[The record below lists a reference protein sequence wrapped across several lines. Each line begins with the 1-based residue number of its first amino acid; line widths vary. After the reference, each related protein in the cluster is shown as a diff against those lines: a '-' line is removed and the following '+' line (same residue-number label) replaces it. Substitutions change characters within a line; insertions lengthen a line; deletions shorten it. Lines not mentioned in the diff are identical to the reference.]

1 MRDGVVIAAA
11 LLQRENPLDDIGTT
25 AGLRKLSDRL
35 GGRAVMAVL
44 ARRDPEGQ
52 TIGEYLGGVSGQTH
66 VMPGVWAAAPQYA
79 AVTLLTGR
87 ARVQETILADRP
99 HVVQTVPIPGEWL
112 GGRSPG
118 SGSGPLIGYLVIA
131 WPQPARSLQH
141 ALGLERRGTP
151 NNTFSILLS
160 PGFDADRL
168 RATLHIMFGYTLE
181 VRRARTL
188 GSALDCVIERQ
199 PELIFLDDYLKPS
212 DNATH
217 TIPFLRRCGYTGP
230 IIVVS
235 GQVDRLRRAMLV
247 KAGAVDVIH
256 KDDLDSVRIAEALA
270 RAGETPQP

>member
-1 MRDGVVIAAA
+1 MAEDVKGRGGTFLTRKSDAVKSQRDGARPSDVLIVED
-11 LLQRENPLDDIGTT
+11 EN
-25 AGLRKLSDRL
+25 
-35 GGRAVMAVL
+35 
-44 ARRDPEGQ
+44 
-52 TIGEYLGGVSGQTH
+52 
-66 VMPGVWAAAPQYA
+66 
-79 AVTLLTGR
+79 
-87 ARVQETILADRP
+87 
-99 HVVQTVPIPGEWL
+99 
-112 GGRSPG
+112 
-118 SGSGPLIGYLVIA
+118 
-131 WPQPARSLQH
+131 
-141 ALGLERRGTP
+141 
-151 NNTFSILLS
+151 
-160 PGFDADRL
+160 FDADRL

-217 TIPFLRRCGYTGP
+217 TIPFLRRCGYVGP

-270 RAGETPQP
+270 RAASAPPVEPPAES